1 MPSSV
6 TLFPLK
12 CITAA
17 AHTIARMR
25 GRDRDSM
32 RSEREEAKL
41 RTDSR
46 LDISTDMSWYFWEDC
61 ERMDS
66 KEVALARDRRVKSAV
81 REGSGS
87 TARAWAIARPRWPF
101 EPRRRLD

>member
-1 MPSSV
+1 MPSSA

-12 CITAA
+12 SITAA
-17 AHTIARMR
+17 ATTIARMR
-25 GRDRDSM
+25 GIYPELIS
-32 RSEREEAKL
+32 SEREEAKL

-87 TARAWAIARPRWPF
+87 ATRAWAIARPRWPF
-101 EPRRRLD
+101 EPRRQL